1 MRACG
6 AALLILLL
14 GSGCDFSFSLLLTS
28 DEAPLSLSAT
38 IGSDPATD
46 GHVRQDGVSD
56 AASAILCG
64 FDPQAQSPP
73 PEHRGFLSFP
83 LAGIPPGAFIE
94 SATMTVHVDRVDLPG
109 GSPAASLALEHVHYG
124 GELAFSAF
132 SSPGAPLEGF
142 PSGSRPVPVPEARR
156 LSVAVAPELQA
167 DVSDPFLGFF
177 QVRVSCGGG
186 LVWIV
191 DGAGNRAVG
200 ATRDR
205 TLAPVL
211 SVRYRE

>member
-1 MRACG
+1 MRVCG

-14 GSGCDFSFSLLLTS
+14 GSGCDFSVSLFLTNDGDFPS
-28 DEAPLSLSAT
+28 RSAT

-46 GHVRQDGVSD
+46 GDVRQDGVVD
-56 AASAILCG
+56 ASSVILCG
-64 FDPQAQSPP
+64 VDPQAQPP
-73 PEHRGFLSFP
+73 GPEHRGFVSFP
-83 LAGIPPGAFIE
+83 LGGIPPGAFIE
-94 SATMTVHVDRVDLPG
+94 SATMTVYIDRVDLPG

-142 PSGSRPVPVPEARR
+142 PSASRPVPVPEAQR

-177 QVRVSCGGG
+177 QVRVSCSGG